1 MILVRYCKHF
11 FQQLSLLLLFSS
23 MVNQNVIDLVM
34 IVIVCYYTDLYYIYF
49 NYCDRYFSLKD
60 KNNTR
65 LDFHLIQNSTGSVR
79 CNTLVYVIHC
89 QGSISHLEQ
98 TELISIAEW
107 TSIFIQSTVKDHP
120 IINHTDINVK
130 VD

>member
-1 MILVRYCKHF
+1 MCSHYTARQFGLG
-11 FQQLSLLLLFSS
+11 S
-23 MVNQNVIDLVM
+23 MG
-34 IVIVCYYTDLYYIYF
+34 
-49 NYCDRYFSLKD
+49 CD
-60 KNNTR
+60 
-65 LDFHLIQNSTGSVR
+65 
-79 CNTLVYVIHC
+79 TLVYVIRC

>member
-1 MILVRYCKHF
+1 V
-11 FQQLSLLLLFSS
+11 
-23 MVNQNVIDLVM
+23 
-34 IVIVCYYTDLYYIYF
+34 
-49 NYCDRYFSLKD
+49 
-60 KNNTR
+60 
-65 LDFHLIQNSTGSVR
+65 G
-79 CNTLVYVIHC
+79 CNTLVYVVHC

-107 TSIFIQSTVKDHP
+107 TSIFTQSTIKDHP

>member
-1 MILVRYCKHF
+1 MYELVRTQDK
-11 FQQLSLLLLFSS
+11 S
-23 MVNQNVIDLVM
+23 D
-34 IVIVCYYTDLYYIYF
+34 IYAVE
-49 NYCDRYFSLKD
+49 CD
-60 KNNTR
+60 
-65 LDFHLIQNSTGSVR
+65 
-79 CNTLVYVIHC
+79 TLVYVVHC

-107 TSIFIQSTVKDHP
+107 TSIFIQSTIKDHP

>member
-1 MILVRYCKHF
+1 MAGF
-11 FQQLSLLLLFSS
+11 
-23 MVNQNVIDLVM
+23 NVDCPMLK
-34 IVIVCYYTDLYYIYF
+34 IVLIIVDP
-49 NYCDRYFSLKD
+49 
-60 KNNTR
+60 
-65 LDFHLIQNSTGSVR
+65 GSVE
-79 CNTLVYVIHC
+79 CSTLVYVVHC

-107 TSIFIQSTVKDHP
+107 TSIFTQSTIKDHP

>member
-1 MILVRYCKHF
+1 MAGF
-11 FQQLSLLLLFSS
+11 
-23 MVNQNVIDLVM
+23 NVDCPMLK
-34 IVIVCYYTDLYYIYF
+34 IVLIIVGP
-49 NYCDRYFSLKD
+49 
-60 KNNTR
+60 
-65 LDFHLIQNSTGSVR
+65 GSVG
-79 CNTLVYVIHC
+79 CNTLVYVVHC

-107 TSIFIQSTVKDHP
+107 TSIFTQSTIKDHP

>member
-1 MILVRYCKHF
+1 MSAGLCSVG
-11 FQQLSLLLLFSS
+11 
-23 MVNQNVIDLVM
+23 
-34 IVIVCYYTDLYYIYF
+34 
-49 NYCDRYFSLKD
+49 CD
-60 KNNTR
+60 
-65 LDFHLIQNSTGSVR
+65 
-79 CNTLVYVIHC
+79 TLVYVVHC

>member
-1 MILVRYCKHF
+1 MFPLDSIQRHYKNPC
-11 FQQLSLLLLFSS
+11 
-23 MVNQNVIDLVM
+23 
-34 IVIVCYYTDLYYIYF
+34 IV
-49 NYCDRYFSLKD
+49 
-60 KNNTR
+60 
-65 LDFHLIQNSTGSVR
+65 STGSVG
-79 CNTLVYVIHC
+79 CDTLVYVVHC

-107 TSIFIQSTVKDHP
+107 TSIFTQSTIKDHP

>member
-1 MILVRYCKHF
+1 M
-11 FQQLSLLLLFSS
+11 
-23 MVNQNVIDLVM
+23 
-34 IVIVCYYTDLYYIYF
+34 
-49 NYCDRYFSLKD
+49 
-60 KNNTR
+60 
-65 LDFHLIQNSTGSVR
+65 QNSVSSVG
-79 CNTLVYVIHC
+79 CDTLVYVVHC
-89 QGSISHLEQ
+89 QGSINHLEQ

>member
-1 MILVRYCKHF
+1 MGRVVCEL
-11 FQQLSLLLLFSS
+11 LSTQICGPRD
-23 MVNQNVIDLVM
+23 MNQFDL
-34 IVIVCYYTDLYYIYF
+34 IGGAIYF
-49 NYCDRYFSLKD
+49 IPLLISAKLDERRSGFGGMRYTS
-60 KNNTR
+60 
-65 LDFHLIQNSTGSVR
+65 
-79 CNTLVYVIHC
+79 VYVVHC

>member
-1 MILVRYCKHF
+1 MSVGP
-11 FQQLSLLLLFSS
+11 
-23 MVNQNVIDLVM
+23 
-34 IVIVCYYTDLYYIYF
+34 
-49 NYCDRYFSLKD
+49 
-60 KNNTR
+60 
-65 LDFHLIQNSTGSVR
+65 GSVG
-79 CNTLVYVIHC
+79 CDTLVYVVHC

-107 TSIFIQSTVKDHP
+107 TSIFTQSTVKDHP